1 MLQGKMQG
9 RRMIKIVYG
18 VTIAKNHDTQEMVV
32 GKFMGDQQ
40 IYPKTLNE
48 VVARIMVVENEVGT

>member
-9 RRMIKIVYG
+9 RRMTKIVCG
-18 VTIAKNHDTQEMVV
+18 ATIAKNHDTQEITA